1 MLFCSEKLF
10 SNTGHLGCTCL
21 RPPHICTLL
30 FSSYLPST
38 PTHSLSPDNSV
49 ISDVTLRAL
58 GKACR
63 ELQHVYLAGCSRIT
77 DQGLRALGSLRKLQV
92 LNIADC
98 TRLEERDP
106 WLLHYL
112 ILSFPLHTPTL
123 LLNTYT
129 HSSPPHTPPLPPPH
143 TYSRVSDAGVRYI
156 IENAPGPQLQELN
169 LTNCIKIS
177 DVTLLRM
184 SQK

>member
-1 MLFCSEKLF
+1 M
-10 SNTGHLGCTCL
+10 
-21 RPPHICTLL
+21 
-30 FSSYLPST
+30 
-38 PTHSLSPDNSV
+38 

-98 TRLEERDP
+98 TRSEERDP
-106 WLLHYL
+106 WLHHYL
-112 ILSFPLHTPTL
+112 ILSFPLHTPA
-123 LLNTYT
+123 
-129 HSSPPHTPPLPPPH
+129 HTPPSPFHTPTHTPQHTPSFPSLLPSPSPH

>member
-10 SNTGHLGCTCL
+10 SNTGHLGCTRL

-98 TRLEERDP
+98 TRSEEGDP
-106 WLLHYL
+106 WLHRYL
-112 ILSFPLHTPTL
+112 TLSFL
-123 LLNTYT
+123 LLNT

>member
-1 MLFCSEKLF
+1 MKIYLATLA
-10 SNTGHLGCTCL
+10 TLGV
-21 RPPHICTLL
+21 PAYDHHIYAHIL

-106 WLLHYL
+106 WLHPYL
-112 ILSFPLHTPTL
+112 ILSFL
-123 LLNTYT
+123 LLNT
-129 HSSPPHTPPLPPPH
+129 HTPPQHTHTPPFPPPH
-143 TYSRVSDAGVRYI
+143 IYSRVSDAGVRYI

>member
-1 MLFCSEKLF
+1 MLFCSEIYLLA
-10 SNTGHLGCTCL
+10 TLATLGV
-21 RPPHICTLL
+21 PAYNHHIYAHIL

-98 TRLEERDP
+98 TRSEEGDP
-106 WLLHYL
+106 WLHRYL
-112 ILSFPLHTPTL
+112 TLSFL
-123 LLNTYT
+123 LLNTPLLHT
-129 HSSPPHTPPLPPPH
+129 HSPECQMQ
-143 TYSRVSDAGVRYI
+143 GC
-156 IENAPGPQLQELN
+156 G
-169 LTNCIKIS
+169 
-177 DVTLLRM
+177 TLLRM
-184 SQK
+184 HQAHNCRS